1 MRCKNL
7 LLPADL
13 GQFTGVHAAHI
24 AHSYNAELNIFFLP
38 FDASVISTHIIDN
51 KAEIRQGF
59 WLLLSSSE
67 YKSGPN
73 VVESLQ
79 VNCDSLSRFLEFLKK

>member
-38 FDASVISTHIIDN
+38 FDASVISTHIFDN
-51 KAEIRQGF
+51 RAEMRQGF
-59 WLLLSSSE
+59 WLLLSI
-67 YKSGPN
+67 
-73 VVESLQ
+73 VVS
-79 VNCDSLSRFLEFLKK
+79 VKVSRMCGITSNEL